1 VKSLHMEQTISVNG
15 SDAENHP
22 PLSFTLGE

>member
-1 VKSLHMEQTISVNG
+1 MEQTISVNG

-22 PLSFTLGE
+22 PLSFTLGEWS